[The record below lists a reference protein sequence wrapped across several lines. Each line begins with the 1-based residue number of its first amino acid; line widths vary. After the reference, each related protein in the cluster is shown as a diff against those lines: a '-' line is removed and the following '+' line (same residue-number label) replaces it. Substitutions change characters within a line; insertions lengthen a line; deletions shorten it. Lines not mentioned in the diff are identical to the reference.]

1 MNDWEVAIPAIPAIP
16 DIPDVST
23 KAAVSSSKASEDTA
37 ASLKVEDRMASLKVD
52 ARTASLKVLQLTDVH
67 MDLSYLPGS
76 NPDCGLP
83 CCCMNS
89 TGLAAEGEVV

>member
-1 MNDWEVAIPAIPAIP
+1 MNDWEVAIPAIPE
-16 DIPDVST
+16 VSIKT
-23 KAAVSSSKASEDTA
+23 VVSSHQASEDTA
-37 ASLKVEDRMASLKVD
+37 ASLKVEDRTASLKVD
-52 ARTASLKVLQLTDVH
+52 RTASLKVLQLTDVH

-89 TGLAAEGEVV
+89 TGLAAEGEVE